1 MSKSTVTAVPLTD
14 EITTAVDARL
24 FGAVAVFRA
33 KQDIRWYLNGVHLM
47 PHPGGSGVLIVA
59 THGHQLGVAF
69 DANGRT
75 PGPQTLTCSS
85 KLAASARD
93 CRNRPDSRVVI
104 QDGRIRVLSALL
116 EELHV
121 QPGPPNI
128 EAAEYPKVL
137 RVLTPALGELRPGCQ
152 GPFNPKYLGVLDKLG
167 TDLSGSRY
175 AAPLFHWTTPDGMLI
190 TRFAAESELMA
201 VTMALREQDES
212 MASAPVP
219 LMLRGAVER
228 ERAAAEAVAKQE
240 NEAKAADLA
249 GTAISRVNADAEPA
263 TA

>member
-1 MSKSTVTAVPLTD
+1 MNKATTPAIDLPED
-14 EITTAVDARL
+14 ITTAVDARL

-59 THGHQLGVAF
+59 TNGHQLGVAF

-75 PGPQTLTCSS
+75 PGPQTLTCSA
-85 KLAASARD
+85 KLAAAARD
-93 CRNRPDSRVVI
+93 CRKKPDSHVVI

-116 EELHV
+116 EEMYV
-121 QPGPPNI
+121 QPGPTTI

-137 RVLTPALGELRPGCQ
+137 RVLQPALGELRPGCQ

-167 TDLSGSRY
+167 EDLSSRF

-190 TRFAAESELMA
+190 TRFAAESELLA
-201 VTMALREQDES
+201 VTMSLREQDLS

-219 LMLRGAVER
+219 VLLRGAIER
-228 ERAAAEAVAKQE
+228 DRAAAEAAAKQANDE
-240 NEAKAADLA
+240 KAADLA

-263 TA
+263 AA